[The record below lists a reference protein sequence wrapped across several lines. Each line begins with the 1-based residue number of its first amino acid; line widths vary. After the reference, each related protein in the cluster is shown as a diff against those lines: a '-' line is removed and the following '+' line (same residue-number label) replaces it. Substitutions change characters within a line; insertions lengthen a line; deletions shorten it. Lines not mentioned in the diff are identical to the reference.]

1 MADLGARWGLQTV
14 SFAVPVLG
22 ETAPIGGNIVIAQ
35 IGPRPPIMPPGGGA
49 NRPLPPGIIN
59 RPPPGFYYYPPGK
72 MDIPVPEWGEAV
84 RLRDKLQ
91 KANGL
96 DARTRQ
102 ELELPWPWLEMKRGE
117 LEREA
122 RNLDRAWERIRPG
135 IEIAINAYITE
146 YWRIVE
152 ENKNLQADILTYQ
165 TYCSRTVPPEDLGW
179 AQRECLDKFN
189 ALKKRESDL
198 IGADEAN
205 TANFAANVVAAMD
218 AVSVDITAYRK
229 RFEHWQDK
237 VLDFIARSSEA
248 LKKDGDDDAP
258 LPLGWSPDWERIPST
273 DGKVRWR
280 DPDGNVWTWHSDP
293 SDRHGRGGDHWDV
306 GTPDGRQFWVDPQ
319 TGVWHPK

>member
-1 MADLGARWGLQTV
+1 V

-122 RNLDRAWERIRPG
+122 RNLDRAWEGMMTRPS
-135 IEIAINAYITE
+135 
-146 YWRIVE
+146 
-152 ENKNLQADILTYQ
+152 L
-165 TYCSRTVPPEDLGW
+165 
-179 AQRECLDKFN
+179 
-189 ALKKRESDL
+189 
-198 IGADEAN
+198 
-205 TANFAANVVAAMD
+205 
-218 AVSVDITAYRK
+218 
-229 RFEHWQDK
+229 
-237 VLDFIARSSEA
+237 
-248 LKKDGDDDAP
+248 
-258 LPLGWSPDWERIPST
+258 
-273 DGKVRWR
+273 
-280 DPDGNVWTWHSDP
+280 
-293 SDRHGRGGDHWDV
+293 
-306 GTPDGRQFWVDPQ
+306 
-319 TGVWHPK
+319 